1 MSVNIKGMKSEF
13 DSESVYNRD
22 VGKEIECAHA
32 PLLVDLL
39 SIRFW
44 LGTPTLS

>member
-1 MSVNIKGMKSEF
+1 MKSEF
-13 DSESVYNRD
+13 DSESVYNR

-44 LGTPTLS
+44 LDMPTLS